1 MKPPIR
7 IIMSD
12 VTRRVNVRMMAAY
25 SPCSL
30 PGSGPAD
37 PEGGCACTPE
47 EVEENME
54 QQRTEL
60 EMLQSIYSSEI
71 TVVKEN
77 TEFLVCFP
85 RLCNLIPVIIR
96 MYFHSR

>member
-1 MKPPIR
+1 
-7 IIMSD
+7 
-12 VTRRVNVRMMAAY
+12 MAAY
-25 SPCSL
+25 SL